1 VAWLNQN
8 QVEAMVEQPETVA
21 TPTAAEQLADESAD
35 RKKKKKKDK
44 VRSAWISF
52 VGRIIAQMMGAAATI
67 SLGLMVVQKYAPET
81 AQAVSAPAAPVL
93 QLVRLATPGEASL
106 AVLPLQNISADGE
119 GSFAKGMTD
128 TLITYLARHED
139 IHVVSRTSAMQFRE
153 PRPSVPEIAR
163 ALGVNFVL
171 DGSVIKADGRVRIT
185 AHLIDARRDEHIWVD
200 SYERPL
206 REVLT
211 VQAEVANAI
220 AAAVRMRIATPVLVR
235 Q

>member
-1 VAWLNQN
+1 
-8 QVEAMVEQPETVA
+8 MVEQPETA
-21 TPTAAEQLADESAD
+21 TTPAAAEPLAAESAD

-52 VGRIIAQMMGAAATI
+52 VGRIIAQIMGAAATI
-67 SLGLMVVQKYAPET
+67 TLGLMLVQKYAPAS
-81 AQAVSAPAAPVL
+81 AQAVAEPAVARVLLPV
-93 QLVRLATPGEASL
+93 RATTPGEASL

-119 GSFAKGMTD
+119 GSFALGMTD

-139 IHVVSRTSAMQFRE
+139 IHVVSRTSTMQFRE

-185 AHLIDARRDEHIWVD
+185 AQLIDARRDEHVWVE

-211 VQAEVANAI
+211 VQAEVANVI
-220 AAAVRMRIATPVLVR
+220 AAAVRMRIGTPVLVR
-235 Q
+235 K

>member
-1 VAWLNQN
+1 
-8 QVEAMVEQPETVA
+8 MVEQPETVA
-21 TPTAAEQLADESAD
+21 TPAAAEPLADESAD

-52 VGRIIAQMMGAAATI
+52 VGRIIAQVMGAAATI
-67 SLGLMVVQKYAPET
+67 SLGLMVVQKYAPEA
-81 AQAVSAPAAPVL
+81 AQAVVSAPAPAPVL
-93 QLVRLATPGEASL
+93 APVRSATPGEASL

-119 GSFAKGMTD
+119 GSFAMGMTD

-171 DGSVIKADGRVRIT
+171 DGSIIKADGRVRIT
-185 AHLIDARRDEHIWVD
+185 AQLIDARRDEHIWVE

-235 Q
+235 K

>member
-1 VAWLNQN
+1 
-8 QVEAMVEQPETVA
+8 MVEQPETVA
-21 TPTAAEQLADESAD
+21 TLAAAEPLAAESAD

-52 VGRIIAQMMGAAATI
+52 VGRIIAQVMGAAATI
-67 SLGLMVVQKYAPET
+67 SLGLMVVQKYAPAS
-81 AQAVSAPAAPVL
+81 AQAVAAPAATQMLQPV
-93 QLVRLATPGEASL
+93 RSATPGEAWL

-139 IHVVSRTSAMQFRE
+139 IHVVSRTSTMQFRE

-220 AAAVRMRIATPVLVR
+220 AAAVRLRIATPVLVR
-235 Q
+235 K

>member
-1 VAWLNQN
+1 
-8 QVEAMVEQPETVA
+8 MVEQPETA
-21 TPTAAEQLADESAD
+21 TTPAAAEPLAAESAD

-52 VGRIIAQMMGAAATI
+52 VGRIIAQIMGAAATI
-67 SLGLMVVQKYAPET
+67 TLGLMLVQKYAP
-81 AQAVSAPAAPVL
+81 ASAPAVAEPAVAPVL
-93 QLVRLATPGEASL
+93 LPVRATTPGEASL

-119 GSFAKGMTD
+119 GSFALGMTD

-139 IHVVSRTSAMQFRE
+139 IHVVSRTSTMQFRE

-185 AHLIDARRDEHIWVD
+185 AQLIDARRDEHVWVE

-211 VQAEVANAI
+211 VQAEVANVI
-220 AAAVRMRIATPVLVR
+220 AAAVRMRIGTPVLVR
-235 Q
+235 K

>member
-1 VAWLNQN
+1 
-8 QVEAMVEQPETVA
+8 MVEQLETVD
-21 TPTAAEQLADESAD
+21 TLADNEPLAVESAD
-35 RKKKKKKDK
+35 RKKMKKKDK

-52 VGRIIAQMMGAAATI
+52 VGRIIAQVMGAAATI
-67 SLGLMVVQKYAPET
+67 SLGLMVVQKYAPES
-81 AQAVSAPAAPVL
+81 AQAVTGVATPTLQPV
-93 QLVRLATPGEASL
+93 RAATPGEASL

-185 AHLIDARRDEHIWVD
+185 AHLIDARRDEHVWVE

-211 VQAEVANAI
+211 VQSEVANAI
-220 AAAVRMRIATPVLVR
+220 AAAVRSRLATPVLVR
-235 Q
+235 K

>member
-1 VAWLNQN
+1 
-8 QVEAMVEQPETVA
+8 MVEQLETVT
-21 TPTAAEQLADESAD
+21 TPAPAEPLAAESAD

-52 VGRIIAQMMGAAATI
+52 VGRIIAQIMGAAATI
-67 SLGLMVVQKYAPET
+67 TLGLMVVQKYAP
-81 AQAVSAPAAPVL
+81 VSAPAVVEPAVAPVVL
-93 QLVRLATPGEASL
+93 PVRATTPGEASL
-106 AVLPLQNISADGE
+106 AVLPLQNVSADGE
-119 GSFAKGMTD
+119 GSFASGMTD

-139 IHVVSRTSAMQFRE
+139 IHVVSRTSTMQFRE
-153 PRPSVPEIAR
+153 PRPSMPEIAR

-171 DGSVIKADGRVRIT
+171 DGSIIKADGRVRIT
-185 AHLIDARRDEHIWVD
+185 AQLIDARRDEHVWVE

-220 AAAVRMRIATPVLVR
+220 AAAVRMRIGTPVLVR
-235 Q
+235 K